1 MIISVYHGIPIMTW
15 AGEVWPEV
23 PLEGGVQNF
32 ALPRFHSIH
41 KTQQQ
46 MPRVFMFSAD
56 WSWSFV
62 DFAYKFVVSV
72 KFG

>member
-1 MIISVYHGIPIMTW
+1 MIQQWMIISVYHGIPIMTW

-41 KTQQQ
+41 KLSSKCHGSSCLV
-46 MPRVFMFSAD
+46 PIDLEVL
-56 WSWSFV
+56 
-62 DFAYKFVVSV
+62 
-72 KFG
+72 